1 MYNRPW
7 CESTL
12 EKVYQLLLEDLPLP
26 PDVPGGM
33 PEYRRSLVTS
43 FFFKFYLSV
52 CSRLGGKP
60 LPDELVSATQLFS
73 REPVKSTQGFQ
84 TVPKD
89 QSNQD
94 SVGRPMMHLSALQ
107 QATGEARYISSDL
120 YIYKC
125 KPCKYYIFKGN
136 VLARVPCNI
145 TDEQNACS

>member
-7 CESTL
+7 CEPLL

-33 PEYRRSLVTS
+33 PEYRHSLVTS

-52 CSRLGGKP
+52 CSRLGGNP
-60 LPDELVSATQLFS
+60 LPSELVSATQLFN
-73 REPVKSTQGFQ
+73 RGTVKSTQGFQ

-94 SVGRPMMHLSALQ
+94 SVGRPMLHLSALQ
-107 QATGEARYISSDL
+107 QATGEARWVGVCKCWLDL
-120 YIYKC
+120 
-125 KPCKYYIFKGN
+125 N
-136 VLARVPCNI
+136 L
-145 TDEQNACS
+145 